1 MSKKIYETITNKI
14 IEKLEEGTIPWKKPF
29 QDGDGTPVNW
39 VTQKPYRGINT
50 FLLDG
55 GEYATYK
62 QIKDNGGT
70 VLKGEKGNQ
79 IVFWKLMDIED
90 KDTQEDKKIP
100 LLKTYTVFKIGVQ
113 TKGIEPKRKMVEHE
127 HQSIEQAE
135 EIYKNYMNGPDF
147 TFKNDGAYYKP
158 TLDVVNVPPMKSF
171 ADVNAYYSTLFH
183 EMVHSTGHKTRLDRA
198 GVVSFNGF
206 GTVQYS
212 KEELVAEL
220 GASMLCGVAQIDN
233 TTLDNSASYIK
244 SWLKALK
251 DDQTLII
258 SASQLAQKA
267 SDHILNTKFE

>member
-1 MSKKIYETITNKI
+1 MGNKIYETITNKI

-70 VLKGEKGNQ
+70 VLKGEKGNPV
-79 IVFWKLMDIED
+79 VFWKLMDIED
-90 KDTQEDKKIP
+90 KNTQEDKKIP

-113 TKGIEPKRKMVEHE
+113 TKGIEPKRKMVVHE
-127 HQSIEQAE
+127 HQAIEQAE

-206 GTVQYS
+206 GTEQYS

-244 SWLKALK
+244 S
-251 DDQTLII
+251 
-258 SASQLAQKA
+258 
-267 SDHILNTKFE
+267 

>member
-14 IEKLEEGTIPWKKPF
+14 IEKLEQGTIPWRKPF
-29 QDGDGTPVNW
+29 QDGNGTPVNW

-50 FLLDG
+50 FLLDS

-62 QIKDNGGT
+62 QIKDKGGT
-70 VLKGEKGNQ
+70 VKKGEKGQ
-79 IVFWKLMDIED
+79 QVVFWKLMDIED
-90 KDTQEDKKIP
+90 KETQEDKKIP
-100 LLKTYTVFKIGVQ
+100 LSRTFTVFKVGEQ
-113 TKGIEPKRKMVEHE
+113 TKGIEPKRKMVEHQ

-147 TFKNDGAYYKP
+147 TFKSEGAYYKP
-158 TLDVVNVPPMKSF
+158 TLDVVNVPPMKDF
-171 ADVNAYYSTLFH
+171 EDVNEYYSTLFH
-183 EMVHSTGHKTRLDRA
+183 EMVHSTGHKTRLDRP

-206 GTVQYS
+206 GTEQYS

-233 TTLDNSASYIK
+233 TILDNSASYIK

-267 SDHILNTKFE
+267 SDHILGTKFE

>member
-14 IEKLEEGTIPWKKPF
+14 IEKLEKGTVPWKKPF

-90 KDTQEDKKIP
+90 KETQEDKKIP

-158 TLDVVNVPPMKSF
+158 ALDVVNVPPMKSF
-171 ADVNAYYSTLFH
+171 ADVNAYYSTLYH

-198 GVVSFNGF
+198 GVVKFNGF
-206 GTVQYS
+206 GTEQYS

-233 TTLDNSASYIK
+233 TILDNSASYIK

>member
-14 IEKLEEGTIPWKKPF
+14 IEKLEQGTIPWRKPF
-29 QDGDGTPVNW
+29 QDGNGTPVNW

-50 FLLDG
+50 FLLDS

-62 QIKDNGGT
+62 QIKDKGGT
-70 VLKGEKGNQ
+70 VKKGEKGQ
-79 IVFWKLMDIED
+79 QVVFWKLMDIED
-90 KDTQEDKKIP
+90 KETQEDKKIP
-100 LLKTYTVFKIGVQ
+100 LLRTYTVFKVGEQ
-113 TKGIEPKRKMVEHE
+113 TKGIEPKRKMVEHQ

-147 TFKNDGAYYKP
+147 TFKSEGAYYKP
-158 TLDVVNVPPMKSF
+158 TLDVVNVPPMKDF
-171 ADVNAYYSTLFH
+171 EDVNEYYSTLFH
-183 EMVHSTGHKTRLDRA
+183 EMIHSTGHKTRLDRP

-206 GTVQYS
+206 GTEQYS

-233 TTLDNSASYIK
+233 TILDNSASYIK

-267 SDHILNTKFE
+267 SDHILGTKFE